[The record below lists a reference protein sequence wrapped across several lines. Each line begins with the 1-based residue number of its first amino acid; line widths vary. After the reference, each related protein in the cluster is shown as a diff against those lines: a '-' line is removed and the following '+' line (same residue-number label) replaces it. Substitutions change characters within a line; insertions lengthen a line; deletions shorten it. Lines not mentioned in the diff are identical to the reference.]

1 MDSRE
6 ITENTED
13 LQGPSHVD
21 GDGGEVAS
29 HLPTDDGGSPE
40 ALYVYNDNLKTNY
53 WLPALLFVIT
63 FFTTLTAG
71 AMYEGFNPYEDI
83 SHLQAGLPFAVSL
96 MFILGT
102 HELGH
107 YFAARRHKVH
117 TTLPMFLPA
126 PPVEP
131 FILGTFGAVIK
142 MNSPVQS
149 KEAMI
154 DIGAYGPIAGFV
166 AAIVIMLVGLTHSSI
181 AYMPIEA
188 DFSLGLKI
196 SNGNDEDLIILTFGS
211 SLLYKALEYFV
222 FGDLSEGTFVWLS
235 STAFAGWIGL
245 LVTSLNLIPTGQ
257 LDGGH
262 ILYGLF
268 SKYHRKISLLI
279 IGLLICFGFF
289 SWYGWIVWGLMVLFL
304 ALKHPH
310 IGREDEKIDKKR
322 LVVAFISLVI
332 LILTFTPSPFNIIH
346 YN

>member
-1 MDSRE
+1 MDNKE
-6 ITENTED
+6 ITDINVGELED
-13 LQGPSHVD
+13 LPKPSGV
-21 GDGGEVAS
+21 GDEAHFDEAS
-29 HLPTDDGGSPE
+29 TDESKFT
-40 ALYVYNDNLKTNY
+40 YNYDTAVKTNY
-53 WLPALLFVIT
+53 WLPAVLFVVT
-63 FFTTLTAG
+63 FITTLTAG

-83 SHLQAGLPFAVSL
+83 GHLQAGLPFAVSL

-107 YFAARRHKVH
+107 YFAARRHNVH

-126 PPVEP
+126 PPIEP

-142 MNSPVQS
+142 MNSPVKS

-166 AAIVIMLVGLTHSSI
+166 AAIIIMVVGLMHSNI
-181 AYMPIEA
+181 AYMPVGG
-188 DFSLGLKI
+188 DFSLGLVI
-196 SNGNDEDLIILTFGS
+196 SGKEDDDLIILTFGS
-211 SLLYKALEYFV
+211 SFLYSMLEYIV
-222 FGDLSEGTFVWLS
+222 FGDLREGTFVWLS

-268 SKYHRKISLLI
+268 SKYHRKISLVI
-279 IGLLICFGFF
+279 IGILICFGFF

-304 ALKHPH
+304 ALKHPP
-310 IGREDEKIDKKR
+310 IGKENEKIDKKR
-322 LVVAFISLVI
+322 IVVAIVSLVI
-332 LILTFTPSPFNIIH
+332 LILTFTASPFNIIRYH
-346 YN
+346 